1 MCIPFCPYEN
11 TVRRP
16 LCETRKGATRC
27 QQFSMLDCWT
37 RLNRKKLLETKKGR
51 KAGLLNKASKIDAS
65 LEPKAFFTLRV
76 NSPRF
81 AVEIQDRDKHF

>member
-1 MCIPFCPYEN
+1 
-11 TVRRP
+11 
-16 LCETRKGATRC
+16 
-27 QQFSMLDCWT
+27 MLDCWT

-76 NSPRF
+76 NSTKF
-81 AVEIQDRDKHF
+81 VVEI